1 MVKSSRLALL
11 LIVLL
16 ASGCAGVLDP
26 YDSKLNC
33 PDPDFGVCTDVETA
47 WKESFKD
54 RQELKRQARIR
65 AAKQHHKK
73 CPDGDC
79 SQPKSRTGNESQNP
93 KDINIYFTSWLKET
107 TKLLEQPQT
116 PVIKPPR
123 VLYGL
128 IFPYDGGHG
137 DVLFMSQRVF
147 IIAEPPRFVL
157 SPPWKYYKKKT
168 RTPYVIPS
176 VNPKDKST
184 KKPKDK
190 PTKTFSKTRRTR

>member
-16 ASGCAGVLDP
+16 VAGCGGVLNP
-26 YDSKLNC
+26 YDSKLKC

-47 WKESFKD
+47 WKQSFKD
-54 RQELKRQARIR
+54 RQELKREARIR
-65 AAKQHHKK
+65 AAKQNHEK
-73 CPDGDC
+73 CPNGDC
-79 SQPKSRTGNESQNP
+79 SKIDSKTSNDSQNT
-93 KDINIYFTSWLKET
+93 KDINIYFASWLKET

-123 VLYGL
+123 ILYGL

-157 SPPWKYYKKKT
+157 SPPWKYYKKKI
-168 RTPYVIPS
+168 RSPYVIPS
-176 VNPKDKST
+176 VKPKKSSDKSQ
-184 KKPKDK
+184 KSPIHS
-190 PTKTFSKTRRTR
+190 SKRRSVR

>member
-1 MVKSSRLALL
+1 VVKSARLALL
-11 LIVLL
+11 LIALL
-16 ASGCAGVLDP
+16 VSGCGGVLNP
-26 YDSKLNC
+26 YDSKLKC

-54 RQELKRQARIR
+54 RQELKREARIR
-65 AAKQHHKK
+65 AEKQNHKK
-73 CPDGDC
+73 CPNGDC
-79 SQPKSRTGNESQNP
+79 YQPKSTVANDSQNP

-107 TKLLEQPQT
+107 TKLLAQPQT
-116 PVIKPPR
+116 PVIKPPK

-157 SPPWKYYKKKT
+157 SPPWQYYKKKT
-168 RTPYVIPS
+168 RSPYLIPS
-176 VNPKDKST
+176 EKLKNKPQNKRPKTST
-184 KKPKDK
+184 QV
-190 PTKTFSKTRRTR
+190 RRAK